1 MQVGTRAARARA
13 MADRDFR
20 AAARRLREAGVRGDR
35 SACEPEAWARKEGSQ
50 PGAEEDEAVH
60 PRSDR
65 PGRRARRKRS
75 QVQIA
80 PGDRA
85 PFFASESGGAR
96 SEEHTSELQSQSN
109 LVCRLLLEKKKIYR
123 YLLRLMSNL
132 TSFLPRNSGNGPL
145 RPAAACPMSCPLTSW
160 ISSS

>member
-123 YLLRLMSNL
+123 YLLRIFPARQTHYFTITRMDCL
-132 TSFLPRNSGNGPL
+132 L
-145 RPAAACPMSCPLTSW
+145 RSRTASAWARSACR
-160 ISSS
+160 